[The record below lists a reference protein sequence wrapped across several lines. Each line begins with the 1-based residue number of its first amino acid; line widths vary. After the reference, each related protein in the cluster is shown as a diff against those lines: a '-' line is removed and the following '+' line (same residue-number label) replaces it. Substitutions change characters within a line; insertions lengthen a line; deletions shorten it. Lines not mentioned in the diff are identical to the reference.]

1 MLTIGLTGGIGTGK
15 SEVSRL
21 LEILGASV
29 IYADRIGHEAYRN
42 SSPIW
47 QELVDTFGE
56 GILGSDGE
64 IDRKVLGSMVFSDPG
79 AMEKLNAIMHPKMAE
94 IIDGKISQFR
104 NAGAGAVVVEAALL
118 LEAGWDSMVDEVW
131 LVHAPREAIVERLK
145 VRSNLSEGEVR
156 DRMRSQLSY
165 EESSRRAQVVIH
177 NTGDLPELRR
187 KVESAWT
194 ARTKGKVS

>member
-15 SEVSRL
+15 SEVTRL
-21 LEILGASV
+21 LEALGASV
-29 IYADRIGHEAYRN
+29 IYADRIGHEAYKHP
-42 SSPIW
+42 SPIW
-47 QELVDTFGE
+47 QEVVSAFGK

-64 IDRKVLGSMVFSDPG
+64 IDRKKLGSLVFSDPG

-94 IIDGKISQFR
+94 IIDDKISHFR
-104 NAGAGAVVVEAALL
+104 NAGAEMVVVEAALL
-118 LEAGWDSMVDEVW
+118 LEAGWDAMVDEVW
-131 LVHAPREAIVERLK
+131 LVHAPKEAIVERLK
-145 VRSNLSEGEVR
+145 IRSHLSEGEVE

-177 NTGDLPELRR
+177 NTGDLSELHS
-187 KVESAWT
+187 KVKSAWI